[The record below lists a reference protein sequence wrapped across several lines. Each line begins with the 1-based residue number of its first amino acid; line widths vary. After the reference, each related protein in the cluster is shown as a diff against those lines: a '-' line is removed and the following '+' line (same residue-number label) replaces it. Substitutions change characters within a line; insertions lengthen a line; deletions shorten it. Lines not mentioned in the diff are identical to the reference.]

1 MLAFTP
7 DQLVATMTGLVPD
20 LCEHLENTSAFFQV
34 QPSQTYPPYT
44 HINVPLLTHTQ
55 FNFGNLVVS
64 KCIVILG
71 ILLTNVWPYK
81 SI

>member
-34 QPSQTYPPYT
+34 QSSQTYPSYT
-44 HINVPLLTHTQ
+44 QKNLPLLTHSQ

-71 ILLTNVWPYK
+71 ILLADVWPYK